1 MKRGFF
7 KMNDFRT
14 QIRED
19 IKEYQLRYPNISNIE
34 KDEWAFNYWILD
46 KFFYEDE
53 ELIEDKIIDYNDMGV
68 DAYEIYEDTK
78 ELYLIQ
84 NKYYNDSS
92 KLSAEYVKNDF
103 LLRPI
108 TALENGTY
116 RKSVEVQDFFSKY
129 KNHDDFTVYLQIYVT
144 NNNRCE
150 DAEEYVKKFNTK
162 HPKYRASIFYL
173 DDIKEKYYGDIKQ
186 NKQNIEVQIHS
197 VNKGTIL
204 NINTDDY
211 KLENVLDAKYVFT
224 PVSSIFR
231 LYRDSIEK
239 NYPIFDMNIREYL
252 GNKGVNKKIYETLLD
267 PDDRKNFFYY
277 NNGITMICDTMSSVD
292 THSFGNNINAVFTV
306 KNPQIVNGC
315 QTVNS
320 IYEALKNVDPRE
332 LEQNY
337 KDTFVMLKILQI
349 NRENEY
355 EEKLYKNI
363 VTYNNS
369 QNSIDEKTFV
379 ANNSIFNRLKN
390 EFESKG
396 FLLLIKQSDK
406 NSYSTQY
413 KSTTKLKEK
422 NHERLEK
429 FGLTSLNKVKDFFV
443 PLEKLLQVIIAF
455 SLGGYDAYT
464 KKSNLLKDTTKQY
477 QTAVDFIKDNSV
489 TTDLLIDLYLLYK
502 KADLCKSNSEENR
515 FPIPYYL
522 IDGFAKYE
530 CNERISNQISK
541 QLSDHQSIENI
552 IKLYTAVTKAYT
564 RDINETNII
573 DYNKMIKQPV
583 NYKSLGKQR
592 DILKDVI

>member
-7 KMNDFRT
+7 RMNDFRT

-84 NKYYNDSS
+84 NKYYYDSS

-116 RKSVEVQDFFSKY
+116 RKSVEVQDFFNKY
-129 KNHDDFTVYLQIYVT
+129 KKHDDFTVYLQIYVT

-150 DAEEYVKKFNTK
+150 DAEEYVKKFNTG

-173 DDIKEKYYGDIKQ
+173 DDIKEKYYGDTKQ

-267 PDDRKNFFYY
+267 SEDRKNFFYY
-277 NNGITMICDTMSSVD
+277 NNGITMICDKMTSVE
-292 THSFGNNINAVFTV
+292 TRSFGNNINAVFNV

-349 NRENEY
+349 NRDNEY
-355 EEKLYKNI
+355 EEILYKRI

-379 ANNSIFNRLKN
+379 ANNSTFNRLKT

-413 KSTTKLKEK
+413 KNATKLKEK
-422 NHERLEK
+422 SHERLEK
-429 FGLTSLNKVKDFFV
+429 FGLTSLNKVADFFV
-443 PLEKLLQVIIAF
+443 PLEKLLQVVIAF
-455 SLGGYDAYT
+455 ALGGYDAYT

-477 QTAVDFIKDNSV
+477 QTAIDFIKDDSI
-489 TTDLLIDLYLLYK
+489 TTDSLIDLYLLYK
-502 KADLCKSNSEENR
+502 KADLFKSNSEENR

-541 QLSDHQSIENI
+541 QLSDYQSIENI

-583 NYKSLGKQR
+583 NYNSLGKQR

>member
-1 MKRGFF
+1 MS
-7 KMNDFRT
+7 DFRK
-14 QIRED
+14 QISED
-19 IKEYQLRYPNISNIE
+19 IKEYQIRYPNIKNIE

-68 DAYEIYEDTK
+68 DAYELYEDTK
-78 ELYLIQ
+78 EIYLIQ
-84 NKYYNDSS
+84 NKYYNDTS
-92 KLSAEYVKNDF
+92 KLTANYVKNDF

-108 TALENGTY
+108 TALENNTY
-116 RKSVEVQDFFSKY
+116 NKSAEVQNFFNKY
-129 KNHDDFTVYLQIYVT
+129 KKHDDFTVYLQIYVT
-144 NNNRCE
+144 NNNRCVE
-150 DAEEYVKKFNTK
+150 AEEYIKRFNIE
-162 HPKYRASIFYL
+162 HPKYRAKIFYL
-173 DDIKEKYYGDIKQ
+173 NDIQEKYYSDTQQ
-186 NKQNIEVQIHS
+186 NKQNITVQIHS

-224 PVSSIFR
+224 PVSSVFR
-231 LYRDSIEK
+231 FYRDSIER

-267 PDDRKNFFYY
+267 ESDRKNFFYY
-277 NNGITMICDTMSSVD
+277 NNGITMICDEMSSVEIRPY
-292 THSFGNNINAVFTV
+292 GNNINAVFNV

-320 IYEALKNVDPRE
+320 IYEALKNIDPTE
-332 LEQNY
+332 LEQKF

-355 EEKLYKNI
+355 EEKLYRNI

-406 NSYSTQY
+406 NTYSNQY
-413 KSTTKLKEK
+413 KNTTKLKER

-429 FGLTSLNKVKDFFV
+429 FGLTSLDKVSDLFI
-443 PLEKLLQVIIAF
+443 PLEKLLQVIVAF

-464 KKSNLLKDTTKQY
+464 KKSNLLKDKTKQY
-477 QTAVDFIKDNSV
+477 QTAIDFIKDNSV

-522 IDGFAKYE
+522 IDAFAKYE
-530 CNERISNQISK
+530 CNERTPHNISEQLKDSK
-541 QLSDHQSIENI
+541 NIETI
-552 IKLYTAVTKAYT
+552 IKLYAAVTKAYT
-564 RDINETNII
+564 REFNESNIV

-583 NYKSLGKQR
+583 NYQLLNKLR
-592 DILKDVI
+592 DALKDVIGMFQ

>member
-1 MKRGFF
+1 
-7 KMNDFRT
+7 MNDFRT
-14 QIRED
+14 QISED
-19 IKEYQLRYPNISNIE
+19 IKEYQLRYPNISNIK
-34 KDEWAFNYWILD
+34 KDEWAFNYWVLD

-53 ELIEDKIIDYNDMGV
+53 ELIEDKIIDYNDIGV

-150 DAEEYVKKFNTK
+150 DAEEYVKKFNTG

-186 NKQNIEVQIHS
+186 NKQSLEVQIHS

-267 PDDRKNFFYY
+267 PENRKNFFYY
-277 NNGITMICDTMSSVD
+277 NNGITMICDKMSSVE
-292 THSFGNNINAVFTV
+292 TRSFGNNINAVFNV

-355 EEKLYKNI
+355 EEILYKNI

-379 ANNSIFNRLKN
+379 ANNSTFNRLKT

-413 KSTTKLKEK
+413 KNVTKLKEK
-422 NHERLEK
+422 SHERLEK
-429 FGLTSLNKVKDFFV
+429 FGLTSLNKVTDFFV
-443 PLEKLLQVIIAF
+443 PLEKLLQVVIAF
-455 SLGGYDAYT
+455 ALGGYDAYT

-477 QTAVDFIKDNSV
+477 QTAIDFIKDDSI
-489 TTDLLIDLYLLYK
+489 TTDSLIDLYLLYK

-541 QLSDHQSIENI
+541 QLSDLQCIENI

>member
-7 KMNDFRT
+7 KMDDFRT

-116 RKSVEVQDFFSKY
+116 RKSAEVQDFFSKY

-150 DAEEYVKKFNTK
+150 DAEEYAKKFNTE
-162 HPKYRASIFYL
+162 HPKYLTSIFYL
-173 DDIKEKYYGDIKQ
+173 DDIKEKYYGDTKQ

-267 PDDRKNFFYY
+267 PEDRKNFFYY
-277 NNGITMICDTMSSVD
+277 NNGITMICDKMSSVE
-292 THSFGNNINAVFTV
+292 TRSFGNNINAVFNV

-355 EEKLYKNI
+355 EEILYKNI

-379 ANNSIFNRLKN
+379 ANNSTFNRLKT

-413 KSTTKLKEK
+413 KNATKLKEK

-429 FGLTSLNKVKDFFV
+429 FGLTSLNKVRDFFV
-443 PLEKLLQVIIAF
+443 PLEKLLQVVIAF
-455 SLGGYDAYT
+455 ALGGYDAYT

-477 QTAVDFIKDNSV
+477 QTAIDFIKDDSI
-489 TTDLLIDLYLLYK
+489 TTDSLIDLYLLYK

-564 RDINETNII
+564 RDINETDII

>member
-1 MKRGFF
+1 
-7 KMNDFRT
+7 MNDFRT
-14 QIRED
+14 QISED
-19 IKEYQLRYPNISNIE
+19 IKEYQLRYPNISNIK
-34 KDEWAFNYWILD
+34 KDEWAFNYWVLD

-150 DAEEYVKKFNTK
+150 DAEEYVKKFNTG

-186 NKQNIEVQIHS
+186 NKQNLEVQIHS

-267 PDDRKNFFYY
+267 PEDRKNFFYY
-277 NNGITMICDTMSSVD
+277 NNGITMICDKMSSVE
-292 THSFGNNINAVFTV
+292 TRSFGNNINAVFNV

-355 EEKLYKNI
+355 EEILYKNI

-379 ANNSIFNRLKN
+379 ANNSTFNRLKT

-413 KSTTKLKEK
+413 KNVTKLKEK
-422 NHERLEK
+422 SHERLEK
-429 FGLTSLNKVKDFFV
+429 FGLTSLNKVTDFFV
-443 PLEKLLQVIIAF
+443 PLEKLLQVVIAF
-455 SLGGYDAYT
+455 ALGGFDAYT

-477 QTAVDFIKDNSV
+477 QTAIDFIKDDNI
-489 TTDLLIDLYLLYK
+489 TTDSLIDLYLLYK

-541 QLSDHQSIENI
+541 QLSDLQSIENI

-592 DILKDVI
+592 DILKDVL

>member
-1 MKRGFF
+1 
-7 KMNDFRT
+7 MNDFRT
-14 QIRED
+14 QISED
-19 IKEYQLRYPNISNIE
+19 IKEYQLRYPNISNIK
-34 KDEWAFNYWILD
+34 KDEWAFNYWVLD

-150 DAEEYVKKFNTK
+150 DAEEYVKKFNTG

-186 NKQNIEVQIHS
+186 NKQNLEVQIHS

-267 PDDRKNFFYY
+267 PEDRKNFFYY
-277 NNGITMICDTMSSVD
+277 NNGITMICDKMSSVE
-292 THSFGNNINAVFTV
+292 TRSFGNNINAVFNV

-355 EEKLYKNI
+355 EEILYKNI

-379 ANNSIFNRLKN
+379 ANNSTFNRLKT

-413 KSTTKLKEK
+413 KNVTKLKEK
-422 NHERLEK
+422 SHERLEK
-429 FGLTSLNKVKDFFV
+429 FGLISLNKVTDFFV
-443 PLEKLLQVIIAF
+443 PLEKLLQVVIAF
-455 SLGGYDAYT
+455 ALGGFDAYT

-477 QTAVDFIKDNSV
+477 QTAIDFIKDDNI
-489 TTDLLIDLYLLYK
+489 TTDSLIDLYLLYK

-541 QLSDHQSIENI
+541 QLSDLQSIENI

-592 DILKDVI
+592 DILKDVL

>member
-1 MKRGFF
+1 
-7 KMNDFRT
+7 
-14 QIRED
+14 
-19 IKEYQLRYPNISNIE
+19 
-34 KDEWAFNYWILD
+34 
-46 KFFYEDE
+46 
-53 ELIEDKIIDYNDMGV
+53 
-68 DAYEIYEDTK
+68 
-78 ELYLIQ
+78 
-84 NKYYNDSS
+84 
-92 KLSAEYVKNDF
+92 
-103 LLRPI
+103 
-108 TALENGTY
+108 
-116 RKSVEVQDFFSKY
+116 
-129 KNHDDFTVYLQIYVT
+129 
-144 NNNRCE
+144 
-150 DAEEYVKKFNTK
+150 
-162 HPKYRASIFYL
+162 
-173 DDIKEKYYGDIKQ
+173 
-186 NKQNIEVQIHS
+186 
-197 VNKGTIL
+197 
-204 NINTDDY
+204 
-211 KLENVLDAKYVFT
+211 
-224 PVSSIFR
+224 
-231 LYRDSIEK
+231 
-239 NYPIFDMNIREYL
+239 
-252 GNKGVNKKIYETLLD
+252 
-267 PDDRKNFFYY
+267 
-277 NNGITMICDTMSSVD
+277 MICDKMSSVE
-292 THSFGNNINAVFTV
+292 THSFGNNINAVFNV

-355 EEKLYKNI
+355 EEILYKNI

-379 ANNSIFNRLKN
+379 ANNSTFNRLKT

-413 KSTTKLKEK
+413 KNATKLKEK
-422 NHERLEK
+422 SYEKLEK
-429 FGLTSLNKVKDFFV
+429 FGLTSLNKVTDFFV
-443 PLEKLLQVIIAF
+443 PLEKLLQVVIAF
-455 SLGGYDAYT
+455 ALGGYDAYT

-477 QTAVDFIKDNSV
+477 QTAIDFIKDDSI
-489 TTDLLIDLYLLYK
+489 TTDSLIDLYLLYK

>member
-1 MKRGFF
+1 
-7 KMNDFRT
+7 MNDFLT
-14 QIRED
+14 QISED
-19 IKEYQLRYPNISNIE
+19 IKEYQLRYPNISNIK
-34 KDEWAFNYWILD
+34 KDEWAFNYWVLD

-150 DAEEYVKKFNTK
+150 DAEEYVKKFNTG

-186 NKQNIEVQIHS
+186 NKQNLEVQIHS

-224 PVSSIFR
+224 PVSTIFR

-267 PDDRKNFFYY
+267 PEDRKNFFYY
-277 NNGITMICDTMSSVD
+277 NNGITMICDKMSSVE
-292 THSFGNNINAVFTV
+292 TRSFGNNINAVFNV

-355 EEKLYKNI
+355 EEILYKNI

-379 ANNSIFNRLKN
+379 ANNSTFNRLKT

-413 KSTTKLKEK
+413 KNVTKLKEK
-422 NHERLEK
+422 SHERLEK
-429 FGLTSLNKVKDFFV
+429 FGLTSLNKVTDFFV
-443 PLEKLLQVIIAF
+443 PLEKLLQVVIAF
-455 SLGGYDAYT
+455 ALGGYDAYT

-477 QTAVDFIKDNSV
+477 QTAIDFIKDDSI
-489 TTDLLIDLYLLYK
+489 TTDSLIDLYLLYK

-541 QLSDHQSIENI
+541 QLSDLQSIENI

>member
-1 MKRGFF
+1 
-7 KMNDFRT
+7 MNDFRT

-150 DAEEYVKKFNTK
+150 DAEEYAKKFNTG

-173 DDIKEKYYGDIKQ
+173 DDIKEKYYGDTKQ

-267 PDDRKNFFYY
+267 PEDRKNFFYY
-277 NNGITMICDTMSSVD
+277 NNGITMICDKMSSVE
-292 THSFGNNINAVFTV
+292 TRSFGNNINAAFNV

-355 EEKLYKNI
+355 EEILYKNI

-379 ANNSIFNRLKN
+379 ANNSTFNRLKT

-413 KSTTKLKEK
+413 KNATKLKEK
-422 NHERLEK
+422 SHERLEK
-429 FGLTSLNKVKDFFV
+429 FGLTSLNKVTDFFV
-443 PLEKLLQVIIAF
+443 PLEKLLQVVIAF
-455 SLGGYDAYT
+455 ALGGYDAYT

-477 QTAVDFIKDNSV
+477 QTAIDFIKDDSI
-489 TTDLLIDLYLLYK
+489 TTDSLIDLYLLYK

>member
-1 MKRGFF
+1 
-7 KMNDFRT
+7 MNDFRT

-150 DAEEYVKKFNTK
+150 DAEEYVKKFNTG

-173 DDIKEKYYGDIKQ
+173 DDIKEKYYGDTKQ

-267 PDDRKNFFYY
+267 PEDRKNFFYY
-277 NNGITMICDTMSSVD
+277 NNGITMICDKMSSVK
-292 THSFGNNINAVFTV
+292 THSFGNNINAVFNV

-355 EEKLYKNI
+355 EEILYKNI

-379 ANNSIFNRLKN
+379 ANNSTFNRLKT

-413 KSTTKLKEK
+413 KNTTKLKEK
-422 NHERLEK
+422 SHERLEK
-429 FGLTSLNKVKDFFV
+429 FGLTSLNKVTDFFV
-443 PLEKLLQVIIAF
+443 PLEKLLQVVIAF
-455 SLGGYDAYT
+455 ALGGYDAYT

-477 QTAVDFIKDNSV
+477 QTAIDFIKDDSI
-489 TTDLLIDLYLLYK
+489 TTDSLIDLYLLYK

-530 CNERISNQISK
+530 CNERISNEISK
-541 QLSDHQSIENI
+541 QLSDHQRIENI

-592 DILKDVI
+592 DVLKDVI

>member
-1 MKRGFF
+1 
-7 KMNDFRT
+7 MNDFRT
-14 QIRED
+14 QISED
-19 IKEYQLRYPNISNIE
+19 IKEYQLRYPNISNIK
-34 KDEWAFNYWILD
+34 KDEWAFNYWVLD

-150 DAEEYVKKFNTK
+150 DAEEYVKKFNTG

-186 NKQNIEVQIHS
+186 NKQNLEVQIHS

-267 PDDRKNFFYY
+267 PEDRKNFFYY
-277 NNGITMICDTMSSVD
+277 NNGITMICDKMSSVE
-292 THSFGNNINAVFTV
+292 TRSFGNNINAVFNV

-355 EEKLYKNI
+355 EEILYKNI

-379 ANNSIFNRLKN
+379 ANNSTFNRLKT

-413 KSTTKLKEK
+413 KNLTKLKEK
-422 NHERLEK
+422 SHERLEK
-429 FGLTSLNKVKDFFV
+429 FGLTSLNKVTDFFV
-443 PLEKLLQVIIAF
+443 PLEKLLQVVIAF
-455 SLGGYDAYT
+455 ALGGYDAYT

-477 QTAVDFIKDNSV
+477 QIAIDFIKDDSI
-489 TTDLLIDLYLLYK
+489 TTDSLIDLYLLYK

-541 QLSDHQSIENI
+541 QLSDLQSIENI

>member
-1 MKRGFF
+1 
-7 KMNDFRT
+7 MNDFRT

>member
-1 MKRGFF
+1 
-7 KMNDFRT
+7 MNDFRT

-129 KNHDDFTVYLQIYVT
+129 KNHDDFTVSLQIYVT

-150 DAEEYVKKFNTK
+150 DAEEYAKKFNTG

-173 DDIKEKYYGDIKQ
+173 DDIKEKYYGDTKQ

-267 PDDRKNFFYY
+267 PEDRKNFFYY
-277 NNGITMICDTMSSVD
+277 NNGITMICDKMSSVE
-292 THSFGNNINAVFTV
+292 TRSFGNNINAAFNV

-355 EEKLYKNI
+355 EEILYKNI

-379 ANNSIFNRLKN
+379 ANNSTFNRLKT

-413 KSTTKLKEK
+413 KNATKLKEK
-422 NHERLEK
+422 SHERLEK
-429 FGLTSLNKVKDFFV
+429 FGLTSLNKVTDFFV
-443 PLEKLLQVIIAF
+443 PLEKLLQVVIAF
-455 SLGGYDAYT
+455 ALGGYDAYT

-477 QTAVDFIKDNSV
+477 QTAIDFIKDDSI
-489 TTDLLIDLYLLYK
+489 TTDSLIDLYLLYK

>member
-1 MKRGFF
+1 MSHKIIICTIRDGFC
-7 KMNDFRT
+7 T
-14 QIRED
+14 VCTIWG
-19 IKEYQLRYPNISNIE
+19 SS
-34 KDEWAFNYWILD
+34 FNYWVLD

-150 DAEEYVKKFNTK
+150 DAEEYVKKFNTG

-186 NKQNIEVQIHS
+186 NKQNLEVQIHS

-267 PDDRKNFFYY
+267 PEDRKNFFYY
-277 NNGITMICDTMSSVD
+277 NNGITMICDKMSSVE
-292 THSFGNNINAVFTV
+292 TRSFGNNINAVFNV

-355 EEKLYKNI
+355 EEILYKNI

-379 ANNSIFNRLKN
+379 ANNSTFNRLKT

-413 KSTTKLKEK
+413 KNVTKLKEK
-422 NHERLEK
+422 SHERLEK
-429 FGLTSLNKVKDFFV
+429 FGLTSLNKVTDFFV
-443 PLEKLLQVIIAF
+443 PLEKLLQVVIAF
-455 SLGGYDAYT
+455 ALGGYDAYT

-477 QTAVDFIKDNSV
+477 QTAIDFIKDDNI
-489 TTDLLIDLYLLYK
+489 TTDSLIDLYLLYK

-522 IDGFAKYE
+522 IDSFAKYE

-541 QLSDHQSIENI
+541 QLSDLQSIENI

>member
-1 MKRGFF
+1 
-7 KMNDFRT
+7 MNDFRT

-68 DAYEIYEDTK
+68 DAYEIYDDTK